1 LTRRRAA
8 GAKGVITD
16 RAMSTQKQDTAPHA
30 DSAGRLSGRVCVVTG
45 AGTGIG
51 RATCVRMAEE
61 GAEVIV
67 TSRTAAN
74 VHDTCDAVEDAAGRR
89 PSGLQLD
96 VADRQAVDAAMA
108 GVAERH
114 GRIDV
119 LVANAGVE
127 LLHAPSIVDT
137 TDEDWE
143 RVLHVN
149 ATGVFYSCR
158 AALRHMPDGGA
169 IVTVG
174 SINALIA
181 WEHDAAYCASK
192 GAVLQLTRAIA
203 LDTAPRNIRAN
214 CVCPGVIKTS
224 MAHGFVDQAGDS
236 AAVQR
241 EYESLSPLNRLG
253 TPREIA
259 NCILFLASDE
269 ASFVTGTALVA
280 DGGTIIRP

>member
-1 LTRRRAA
+1 
-8 GAKGVITD
+8 
-16 RAMSTQKQDTAPHA
+16 MSTEKQGQALLEPA
-30 DSAGRLSGRVCVVTG
+30 DRGGRLSRRVTVVTG
-45 AGTGIG
+45 AGAGIG
-51 RATCVRMAEE
+51 RATCVRLAEE
-61 GAEVIV
+61 GAEVVV

-74 VHDTCDAVEDAAGRR
+74 VQATCDDVEAAVGRR
-89 PSGLQLD
+89 PLGLQLD
-96 VADRQAVDAAMA
+96 VADRPAVDAVMA
-108 GVAERH
+108 DVAERY

-127 LLHAPSIVDT
+127 LLHAPNIVDT

-143 RVLHVN
+143 RVLRIN
-149 ATGVFYSCR
+149 ASGVFYSCR
-158 AALRHMPDGGA
+158 AALRYMPDGGA

-214 CVCPGVIKTS
+214 CVCPGVIDTP
-224 MAHGFVDQAGDS
+224 MAHGFVDQADDS
-236 AAVQR
+236 AALQR
-241 EYESLSPLNRLG
+241 EYEALSPLNRLG

-269 ASFVTGTALVA
+269 ASFVTGTTLVA
-280 DGGTIIRP
+280 DGGTIIQP